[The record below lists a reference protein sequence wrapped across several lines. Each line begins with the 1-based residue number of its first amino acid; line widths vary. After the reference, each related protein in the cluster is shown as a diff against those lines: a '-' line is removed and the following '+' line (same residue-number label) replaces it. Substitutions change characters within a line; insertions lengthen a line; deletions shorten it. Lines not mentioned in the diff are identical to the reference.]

1 MALIEVKYFN
11 TFLLRKS
18 VEIDPSS
25 GVVTSPVWGGSR
37 GIPQA
42 VGGWEQGD
50 IATSTQLGCL
60 LYTSPSPR
68 DED

>member
-18 VEIDPSS
+18 VEIAGGNNVP
-25 GVVTSPVWGGSR
+25 TNPVWGGSR

-42 VGGWEQGD
+42 V
-50 IATSTQLGCL
+50 C
-60 LYTSPSPR
+60 
-68 DED
+68 